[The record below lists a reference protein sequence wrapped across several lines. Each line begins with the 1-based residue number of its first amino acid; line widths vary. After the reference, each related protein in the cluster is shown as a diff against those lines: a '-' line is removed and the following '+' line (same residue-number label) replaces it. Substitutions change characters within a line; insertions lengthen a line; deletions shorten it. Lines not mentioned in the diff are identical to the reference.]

1 LKVNQSATLIADTA
15 SLCHFS
21 NNFFYVRG
29 GSAGLSIGD
38 DGFSNSITLTDNAD
52 IAFEAGSA
60 LRMRILA
67 SGNVGIGTS
76 SPTAKLH
83 VSDSGAVGVNV
94 TSSAS
99 QAFMNFTSVN
109 TAGFEPFIGFGGT
122 SAGDQA
128 QMIGVVNGGVR
139 WTVAGSERMRLTANG
154 LTFNGDTAAANALD
168 DYEEG
173 TWTMGVSFG
182 GASVGVTSST
192 NTGTYTKIGRQVTV
206 NGYIQLTSKGSSTG
220 TATIT
225 GLPFT
230 IPNNFANVSA
240 ASLVFISISFANQFM
255 GSGTENSTTI
265 GLFEITE
272 AGVLTVLNDANFSNN
287 SGIIVSLT
295 YFV

>member
-38 DGFSNSITLTDNAD
+38 DNFSNSITLTDNAD

-76 SPTAKLH
+76 SPFSRLH
-83 VSDSGAVGVNV
+83 VQDSANFGTIAVGNNSFPALITGDGGSGAMTLDNRAGVVGWIAFRPSGSGATQGAEVARF
-94 TSSAS
+94 TSS
-99 QAFMNFTSVN
+99 
-109 TAGFEPFIGFGGT
+109 
-122 SAGDQA
+122 
-128 QMIGVVNGGVR
+128 
-139 WTVAGSERMRLTANG
+139 G

-173 TWTMGVSFG
+173 TFTPTISFG
-182 GASVGVTSST
+182 NASVGVSYSASTS
-192 NTGTYTKIGRQVTV
+192 GRYTKIGRQVSITCLV
-206 NGYIQLTSKGSSTG
+206 ILTSKGSSSG
-220 TATIT
+220 PARIG
-225 GLPFT
+225 GLPFA
-230 IPNNFANVSA
+230 IANANGFYSSGSLSA
-240 ASLVFISISFANQFM
+240 LSNITFGGQIQAYSEI
-255 GSGTENSTTI
+255 NSTNFVLNETSEA
-265 GLFEITE
+265 GVQSDITE
-272 AGVLTVLNDANFSNN
+272 ADFANNTQIVFSA
-287 SGIIVSLT
+287 T